1 MVPVPLNP
9 PTSFNPDG
17 VLTSFSIKL
26 KLKMKAISGKE
37 ITRSERW
44 VSYLDTNRR
53 LLCIPLSGLG
63 LMLSA
68 AIAQAEV
75 SPTKG
80 NTPAVSVPIF
90 QSETVLP
97 SGAAE
102 SRDEGGIPIDAAL
115 SPKSNHSGGR
125 QAVVPYQIGGC
136 EQTHYAQVP
145 LPEVDDFRLPE
156 EDGTSP
162 SRDPLPEAEPTPL
175 PDLEELLDPEAPG
188 PPQDDLSPTGDRTVI
203 TIERFEVLGSTVFS
217 DEALEAA
224 TQKFT
229 GRVTFDQVLEARD
242 AITQLYLDAGY
253 ITSGALVLPQEVQ
266 NEVATIQVLEGGV
279 EDIVITGTTR
289 LNPGYVSSRL
299 NLGTRAPLQVDRL
312 LERLQLLQ
320 LDPLIENIS
329 ADLQA
334 GTRPGENLLV
344 VSVVEAD
351 SFDVRYTFDN
361 ARSPTVGSLRHQV
374 QITERN
380 LTGLGDALSLG
391 YALTEGSDDFDVV
404 YTIPIN
410 PYNGTLRFTYGST
423 NADILEDP
431 FEALNISSDATVAEI
446 TLRQPLV
453 QTPTLELALGLVA
466 SRQETQTFLDGQEFF
481 LSAGASNEGE
491 TVVTALR
498 FFQEWTQRSPRHV
511 TALRSQFN
519 LGIDALDA
527 TVNTEDDIPDSQF
540 FSWLGQGQWVRL
552 MAPDTLLLLRGSVQL
567 TADPL
572 LGLERYGLGGPSS
585 VRGYRQN
592 DLLTDNGA
600 ILSLEAR
607 FPVWRD
613 RDNDGL
619 LQITPFIEGGYGWN
633 NREDNPE
640 TNGLLSAGAG
650 LLLQVENLDFRI
662 DVGIPLID
670 TEDNDTLQERG
681 IHFSLG
687 YSFF

>member
-1 MVPVPLNP
+1 M
-9 PTSFNPDG
+9 
-17 VLTSFSIKL
+17 
-26 KLKMKAISGKE
+26 
-37 ITRSERW
+37 
-44 VSYLDTNRR
+44 
-53 LLCIPLSGLG
+53 PLSGLI
-63 LMLSA
+63 LLLSA
-68 AIAQAEV
+68 AIANAAV
-75 SPTKG
+75 SHPLGK
-80 NTPAVSVPIF
+80 TPAV
-90 QSETVLP
+90 
-97 SGAAE
+97 
-102 SRDEGGIPIDAAL
+102 GIPVSQAKTTFSFLDQTPPSVATAKARTWPQQL
-115 SPKSNHSGGR
+115 AQVSPPPP
-125 QAVVPYQIGGC
+125 VPSF
-136 EQTHYAQVP
+136 EVDEVP
-145 LPEVDDFRLPE
+145 LPED
-156 EDGTSP
+156 DGTSP
-162 SRDPLPEAEPTPL
+162 SRAPLPEAEPTPL
-175 PDLEELLDPEAPG
+175 AEPEELLDPDAPI
-188 PPQDDLSPTGDRTVI
+188 PPQDDLSPTGDRTI
-203 TIERFEVLGSTVFS
+203 IMLERFEVMGSTVFS
-217 DEALEAA
+217 ETELNAVTEE
-224 TQKFT
+224 FT
-229 GRVTFDQVLEARD
+229 DRDITFDQVLEARD

-253 ITSGALVLPQEVQ
+253 ITSGAIVPPQEVE
-266 NEVATIQVLEGGV
+266 NGVAKIHVVEGGV

-289 LNPGYVSSRL
+289 LHPGYIGSRL
-299 NLGTRAPLQVDRL
+299 NLGTRAPLQIDRL

-334 GTRPGENLLV
+334 GIRPGENLLV

-361 ARSPTVGSLRHQV
+361 ARSPTVGSLRHQI

-380 LTGLGDALSLG
+380 LTGLGDALTLG
-391 YALTEGSDDFDVV
+391 YALTDGSDDFDVA
-404 YTIPIN
+404 YTVPIN
-410 PYNGTLRFTYGST
+410 PYNGTLQFTYGST
-423 NADILEDP
+423 NADIIEEP
-431 FEALNISSDATVAEI
+431 FQALNVASDATVAEI

-453 QTPTLELALGLVA
+453 QTPIQELALGLVV
-466 SRQETQTFLDGQEFF
+466 SRQETQTFLDGEAFF

-498 FFQEWTQRSPRHV
+498 FFQEWTQRSPRQV
-511 TALRSQFN
+511 IALRSQFN
-519 LGIDALDA
+519 LGIDALGA
-527 TVNTEDDIPDSQF
+527 TVNTEDDVPDSQF

-552 MAPDTLLLLRGSVQL
+552 MAPDTLLVLRGSVQL
-567 TADPL
+567 TPDPL
-572 LGLERYGLGGPSS
+572 LGLERYGLGGPST

-592 DLLTDNGA
+592 ELLTDNGA

-607 FPVWRD
+607 FPLWRD

-650 LLLQVENLDFRI
+650 LLLQVENLDFQI